1 MCYDMCCMKMICV
14 VCNTIIIMMH
24 VTFMALLS
32 QSQFCKSSDLTS
44 KNNFVR
50 KEPFF
55 LMHVLGVCFHIP
67 ILSTSVY

>member
-14 VCNTIIIMMH
+14 VCNTIIIIMH

-32 QSQFCKSSDLTS
+32 QSQFSKSTDLTS
-44 KNNFVR
+44 KHHVVR
-50 KEPFF
+50 KELFF
-55 LMHVLGVCFHIP
+55 LMHIPGVCLHIP